1 MCVCVLGLEWVSGGS
16 PGYQSVHG
24 RHTSYLDLVV
34 AVKRKVNAF
43 NMYCDINLLMD
54 CCEG

>member
-24 RHTSYLDLVV
+24 RHTSYLDLVI